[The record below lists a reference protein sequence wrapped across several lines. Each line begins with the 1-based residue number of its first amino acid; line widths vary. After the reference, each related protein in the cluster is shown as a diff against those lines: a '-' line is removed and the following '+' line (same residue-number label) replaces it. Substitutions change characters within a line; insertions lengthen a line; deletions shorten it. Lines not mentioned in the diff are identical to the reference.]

1 LRSRSNM
8 STKAVHEVFRLP
20 EWTWEFHG
28 HRCPMMP
35 IGFRMGN
42 LAMAELGTEKVK
54 DHGAYALSEMGIG
67 HPQTCMMDGIQSATG
82 CTYGKLLIE
91 RLNYGKLAMV
101 LYKPSIGAVRVSVK
115 PEFSDELGK
124 QEFFAYRKK
133 GVEPSE
139 IPSEVVERAISVVM
153 QASDQDIFKVEKL
166 AEFQFESPLP
176 RCLPRFGKAKC
187 SKCGDYVFERYLRY
201 VDGKPFCIPCSGY
214 KQ

>member
-1 LRSRSNM
+1 M
-8 STKAVHEVFRLP
+8 STRAAYQSFQLP

-28 HRCPMMP
+28 HRCPFMP

-42 LAMAELGTEKVK
+42 LAMTELGIEKVK
-54 DHGAYALSEMGIG
+54 DHGVFALSEMGVG

-101 LYKPSIGAVRVSVK
+101 LFKPSKGAVRVSVR

-139 IPSEVVERAISVVM
+139 IPSDVVERAIGVVR
-153 QASDQDIFKVEKL
+153 QASDQDMFKVEKL
-166 AEFQFESPLP
+166 GEFQFERPP
-176 RCLPRFGKAKC
+176 ARFGKAKC
-187 SKCGDYVFERYLRY
+187 SKCGDYVFERYLCY

>member
-1 LRSRSNM
+1 M
-8 STKAVHEVFRLP
+8 STKAAVESLALP

-28 HRCPMMP
+28 HKCPLMP
-35 IGFRMGN
+35 IGFRMGK
-42 LAMAELGTEKVK
+42 LAMRELGIERVK
-54 DHGAYALSEMGIG
+54 DHGAFALSEMGIG

-82 CTYGKLLIE
+82 CTYGKLLME

-101 LYKPSIGAVRVSVK
+101 LYKPGKGAVRVSVK

-139 IPSEVVERAISVVM
+139 IPSEVVATAIAVVTR
-153 QASDQDIFKVEKL
+153 ASDQDMFRVEKL
-166 AEFQFESPLP
+166 TEFQFDIVT
-176 RCLPRFGKAKC
+176 CTPRFGKAKC
-187 SKCGDYVFERYLRY
+187 SKCGEYAFERYLRY